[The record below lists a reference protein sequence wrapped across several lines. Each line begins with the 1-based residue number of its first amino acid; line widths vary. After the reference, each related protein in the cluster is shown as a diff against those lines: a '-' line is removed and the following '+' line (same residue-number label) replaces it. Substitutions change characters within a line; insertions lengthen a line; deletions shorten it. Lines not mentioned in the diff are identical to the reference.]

1 MPSKQNKKRS
11 TEVVISDSEYDSD
24 ASSIIKTDAETE
36 DDYDDDESSME
47 PDSQPESVN
56 SIPVKIKTH
65 STSRG
70 RSSSSKRYHDK
81 PTPTNEGRRYTEADL
96 ADGLG
101 SNKDRFRAGLPLI
114 GDKEDVREGKDKA
127 RREKDEKKGKKKR
140 ARSSSPADDKT
151 QKKRQMA
158 KVVSTPEGVEV
169 DLSHSTR
176 LPYKSYNLG
185 FNYKMHT
192 SRYVQIIVLSQ
203 HN

>member
-1 MPSKQNKKRS
+1 MRSQQNKKKS
-11 TEVVISDSEYDSD
+11 TEVVISESEYDSD
-24 ASSIIKTDAETE
+24 ASSTVRTDAETE
-36 DDYDDDESSME
+36 EDYSDDGSSMG
-47 PDSQPESVN
+47 PASQPESVN
-56 SIPVKIKTH
+56 SIPVKIMTH

-70 RSSSSKRYHDK
+70 RSSSSKRSRIA
-81 PTPTNEGRRYTEADL
+81 NL

-101 SNKDRFRAGLPLI
+101 NNKDRFRAGLPLI
-114 GDKEDVREGKDKA
+114 EDNDDVWEGKDKA
-127 RREKDEKKGKKKR
+127 RKEKDEKKGKKKR
-140 ARSSSPADDKT
+140 TRSSSPTDDKPQT

-158 KVVSTPEGVEV
+158 KVVSIPEGCEV

-192 SRYVQIIVLSQ
+192 SRYCSNYCLSQ

>member
-1 MPSKQNKKRS
+1 
-11 TEVVISDSEYDSD
+11 
-24 ASSIIKTDAETE
+24 
-36 DDYDDDESSME
+36 ME

-81 PTPTNEGRRYTEADL
+81 PTPTNEGRRYTQADL

-114 GDKEDVREGKDKA
+114 GDKGDVREGKDKA

-140 ARSSSPADDKT
+140 TRSSSPTDDKT
-151 QKKRQMA
+151 QNQKKRQMA
-158 KVVSTPEGVEV
+158 KVVSTPEGCEV
-169 DLSHSTR
+169 DLRPATR
-176 LPYKSYNLG
+176 LPTTSYNLG
-185 FNYKMHT
+185 FNYKMPT
-192 SRYVQIIVLSQ
+192 SRYFSNYCYFQRMWIPHPSPQ
-203 HN
+203 